1 MDFFK
6 KISESKKKFQRKIAV
21 NIKYVHLNFN
31 SLFNV
36 LLFVFF
42 LEKYPFK
49 FNKHHY

>member
-1 MDFFK
+1 M
-6 KISESKKKFQRKIAV
+6 SV

-42 LEKYPFK
+42 FEKNHLK
-49 FNKHHY
+49 FLIEI